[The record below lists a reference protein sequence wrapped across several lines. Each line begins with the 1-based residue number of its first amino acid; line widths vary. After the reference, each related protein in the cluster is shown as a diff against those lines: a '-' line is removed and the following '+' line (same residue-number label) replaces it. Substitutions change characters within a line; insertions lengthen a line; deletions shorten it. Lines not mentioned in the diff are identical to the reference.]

1 MGRYVIT
8 VAEDDPDRADDSPI
22 TVRVETEG
30 DTVHVRE
37 LVMRAPEGSRLVPG
51 RLPAIDLDLL
61 VAAFGKHLS
70 AADSRAAAHRGA
82 AAAHSSR
89 PAKAT
94 PRKTASAKAASAKPE
109 TAKPETGKAAPAPS
123 RTVSARRSARKAPA
137 TVAKDGGQSAA
148 SRLANGRAY
157 RRMPDPGE
165 LEAAYT
171 RIGSI
176 TGVAAEYGVPR
187 HTAQGWFGRLRRS

>member
-8 VAEDDPDRADDSPI
+8 VAEDDPDGTSDSPI

-51 RLPAIDLDLL
+51 RLPSIDLDLL

-70 AADSRAAAHRGA
+70 AADSRAAAHREA
-82 AAAHSSR
+82 EASHSSR

-94 PRKTASAKAASAKPE
+94 PAKTAPAKAPPAKPE
-109 TAKPETGKAAPAPS
+109 TDKTAPAPS
-123 RTVSARRSARKAPA
+123 RTVSSRRSARKAPA
-137 TVAKDGGQSAA
+137 RAAKDGGQSAA
-148 SRLANGRAY
+148 SHLAKGRAY

-165 LEAAYT
+165 LEAVYA

-187 HTAQGWFGRLRRS
+187 HTAQGWFGRLRRG